1 MSECLNV
8 GHLDHDHLSYDGKTL
23 VTAQAVHDISY
34 ISLQG
39 KNGKMHF

>member
-8 GHLDHDHLSYDGKTL
+8 GHLDHDHLSYDDGKTL
-23 VTAQAVHDISY
+23 VIVHN